1 MFLPPG
7 ARLGPYEVVGAGGP
21 GGAGGVYHA
30 KDTRADRLVA
40 LKVLPATGR
49 GEDERHEHL
58 AAVLRVGSTL
68 DHPHIRALKDAGCH
82 GAVDYLVMEPVEG
95 ETLAARLEEGP
106 LPTEEL
112 IRYGIQIADA
122 MEKAHHRRIVHG
134 GLVPANVI
142 LTKAGVKLQ
151 GFGLAELLDT
161 STATP
166 GSPASE
172 SGAPE
177 STGGALEEA
186 TAYMA
191 PEQLEGNRADARTD
205 VFALGAILYE
215 MATGKRAFAGTDV
228 SGFAASRPDPPPIA
242 TAKPMSPPALD
253 RLVRVCLAK
262 DPDRRLQTARDV
274 MQELKWIA
282 VADAQGEA
290 TTHTAMRG
298 QGYERLL
305 WAGVTVALL
314 GGLLYTSGAFRSQPG
329 FGKRVRFRVVPEGQG
344 MLSDAGIA
352 LSPNG
357 QQLAFVATDE
367 EGRTTLW
374 IRSIDAVAPRPL
386 PGAEGAVSP
395 FWSPDNRSIG
405 FFADSALKRI
415 DLAGGPA
422 RVLAEVH
429 QGLGGTWNRDGV
441 IVYAPGAST
450 GLWTVPAS
458 GGSAAPLTRPDVS
471 RSEADH
477 GWPQFLPDGRRY
489 LYVVWSGPA
498 RGADLYLGS
507 LDSKQAKKLVP
518 GAGRS
523 LYSTTGHLLFARGG
537 QLLAQ
542 RFDRGRREV
551 EGEPSPVVE
560 DFSPGSGGPYGFTAF
575 SVSDEGTLA
584 YRTAGDAASRGAVE
598 VCLNWAADLGR

>member
-40 LKVLPATGR
+40 LKVLPASGR
-49 GEDERHEHL
+49 GEDERHQHL
-58 AAVLRVGSTL
+58 VTVFRVASAL
-68 DHPHIRALKDAGCH
+68 DHPHIRAVTDVGCH

-122 MEKAHHRRIVHG
+122 LDKAHRRRVVHG
-134 GLVPANVI
+134 GLKPANVI

-151 GFGLAELLDT
+151 GFGLAE
-161 STATP
+161 P
-166 GSPASE
+166 
-172 SGAPE
+172 SGD
-177 STGGALEEA
+177 ALETEA
-186 TAYMA
+186 LAYRA
-191 PEQLEGNRADARTD
+191 PEQLEGKNADARTD

-215 MATGKRAFAGTDV
+215 MATGNRAFPG
-228 SGFAASRPDPPPIA
+228 ASPGGPSSRQDPPPIA

-253 RLVRVCLAK
+253 RLVRVCLTR
-262 DPDRRLQTARDV
+262 DSDQRLQTARDV
-274 MQELKWIA
+274 MQELRWIA
-282 VADAQGEA
+282 VADAQGDV
-290 TTHTAMRG
+290 TTHTALRG

-314 GGLLYTSGAFRSQPG
+314 GGLLYTSGAFRSEPAP
-329 FGKRVRFRVVPEGQG
+329 GKRVRFTVEPEGDG
-344 MLSDAGIA
+344 SLADTGIA

-357 QQLAFVATDE
+357 QHLAFVAADE
-367 EGRTTLW
+367 GGKATLW
-374 IRSIDAVAPRPL
+374 VRSVDSVALRPL
-386 PGAEGAVSP
+386 PGAEGAASP

-405 FFADSALKRI
+405 FFADSRLKRI

-422 RVLAEVH
+422 RVLAEV
-429 QGLGGTWNRDGV
+429 QQDLGGTWNRDGV
-441 IVYAPGAST
+441 IVFAPGAGA

-458 GGSAAPLTRPDVS
+458 GGPAAPLTRLDSS
-471 RSEADH
+471 RSESDH

-489 LYVVWSGPA
+489 LYVAWSGPA
-498 RGADLYLGS
+498 GGADLYLGS
-507 LDSKQAKKLVP
+507 LDSKQAKRLMP
-518 GAGRS
+518 TAGKT
-523 LYSTTGHLLFARGG
+523 LYSTTGHLLFTRGG

-551 EGEPSPVVE
+551 EGTPSAVAE
-560 DFSPGSGGPYGFTAF
+560 DVSPGSGNPYGFTAF

-584 YRTAGDAASRGAVE
+584 YRTAGAAASRGAIE
-598 VCLNWAADLGR
+598 VCLSWAADVDH